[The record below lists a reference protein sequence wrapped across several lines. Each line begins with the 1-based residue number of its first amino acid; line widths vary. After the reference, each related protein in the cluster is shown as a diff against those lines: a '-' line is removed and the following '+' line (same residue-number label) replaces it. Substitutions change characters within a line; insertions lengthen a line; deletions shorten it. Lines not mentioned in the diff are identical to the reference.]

1 MKKNRRERLREAL
14 RLYAVTDRHWLGERK
29 LSEVVRESLEGGV
42 TFLQLREKT
51 YAATDLLSGSTT
63 ELTLKADAAVGV
75 VVPAR
80 NAVIYKLK

>member
-1 MKKNRRERLREAL
+1 VFIPAHAFDFM
-14 RLYAVTDRHWLGERK
+14 
-29 LSEVVRESLEGGV
+29 
-42 TFLQLREKT
+42 QLRQKP

-63 ELTLKADAAVGV
+63 ELTLKADATVSI